1 MFTLRLSSNVT
12 KWQIFKLS
20 IPIFFSNLAIPFV
33 GIVDT
38 GLMGHLENEKYLIAV
53 SISST
58 FLTIILWSFGFLR
71 MGTVGLVSQAFGKSD
86 YRELVNIILRNLL
99 IAIVIAFFIIILKPV
114 ILNIVY
120 QIFAVSSET
129 SVFIKDYISIR
140 VLSAP
145 AELIIYVFTGFFL
158 GIQRT
163 LISSFL
169 IILLSLLNIC
179 FSIYFVNE
187 LDLNVKGVAL
197 GTVLSAYT
205 TVLFFS
211 IFTYFYIIKKFKVI
225 PRFNYKKIFYFKK
238 IIKLLNINFNI
249 FIRTILLTF
258 SFFWITYLGST
269 LGEQYI
275 AVNSILLQLIFIS
288 SFFLD
293 AYAFSTEG
301 IVGYSIGKKS
311 QKMFITVTKNSLI
324 LSFSTGILISIFFL
338 LFAKEIINLITDLE
352 LLRFMSYKYL
362 IWVILIPPIASIA
375 YQLDGIF
382 IGATQTK
389 ELRNG
394 MIVSVFIYLLLSF
407 FLTKQLHNYGIWF
420 SLFLFMILRASTL
433 HFYFS
438 KILNKFK

>member
-1 MFTLRLSSNVT
+1 MKTIKYPAKIT
-12 KWQIFKLS
+12 KNYILKLS
-20 IPIFFSNLAIPFV
+20 IPIFFSNLAIPLV

-53 SISST
+53 SIAST
-58 FLTIILWSFGFLR
+58 FLTIIFWSFGFLR
-71 MGTVGLVSQAFGKSD
+71 MGTVGLVSQTFGKSD
-86 YRELVNIILRNLL
+86 YRELVNIILRNFF
-99 IAIVIAFFIIILKPV
+99 IAFIIAFLIIISEP
-114 ILNIVY
+114 ILINIIF
-120 QIFAVSSET
+120 QIFTVSTET
-129 SVFIKDYISIR
+129 NSFIKDYISIR
-140 VLSAP
+140 VFSAP
-145 AELIIYVFTGFFL
+145 AELTIYVLVGFFL

-163 LISSFL
+163 FISSVL
-169 IILLSLLNIC
+169 IITLSLLNIC
-179 FSIYFVNE
+179 FSIYFVNV
-187 LDLNVKGVAL
+187 LGLNVKGVAFGTL
-197 GTVLSAYT
+197 MSAYITVLS
-205 TVLFFS
+205 FS
-211 IFTYFYIIKKFKVI
+211 VYMYFYIIKRFKVI
-225 PRFNYKKIFYFKK
+225 PRFTLKKLLNFKK
-238 IIKLLNINFNI
+238 LFKLFNINFNI

-269 LGEQYI
+269 LGEEYV

-311 QKMFITVTKNSLI
+311 SKMFINTAKNSLI
-324 LSFSTGILISIFFL
+324 LSFITGVLISIFFL
-338 LFAKEIINLITDLE
+338 FFAKEIINLITDLE
-352 LLRFMSYKYL
+352 FLIFLTYKYL
-362 IWVILIPPIASIA
+362 IWIIFIPPIASIA

-389 ELRNG
+389 ELRNA
-394 MIVSVFIYLLLSF
+394 MIVSVTIYLFLSV

>member
-1 MFTLRLSSNVT
+1 MFSVKLTSNVT

-20 IPIFFSNLAIPFV
+20 IPIFFSNLAIPLV

-38 GLMGHLENEKYLIAV
+38 GLMGHLESEKYLIAV

-71 MGTVGLVSQAFGKSD
+71 MGTVGLVSQTFGKSD
-86 YRELVNIILRNLL
+86 YRELVNIILRNFC
-99 IAIVIAFFIIILKPV
+99 IAFIIAFLIIILKPILINV
-114 ILNIVY
+114 IF
-120 QIFAVSSET
+120 QIFSVSSET
-129 SVFIKDYISIR
+129 NSFIKDYISIR
-140 VLSAP
+140 VFSAP
-145 AELIIYVFTGFFL
+145 AELTVYVLTGFFL

-163 LISSFL
+163 IISSLL
-169 IILLSLLNIC
+169 IITLSILNIC
-179 FSIYFVNE
+179 FSIYFVNV
-187 LDLNVKGVAL
+187 LDLNVKGVAFGTL
-197 GTVLSAYT
+197 FSAYITVL
-205 TVLFFS
+205 LFSFY
-211 IFTYFYIIKKFKVI
+211 TYFYIINKFKVI
-225 PRFNYKKIFYFKK
+225 PRFEYKKLFNLKK

-249 FIRTILLTF
+249 FIRTILLTS
-258 SFFWITYLGST
+258 SFFWVTYLGST
-269 LGEQYI
+269 LGEEYV

-311 QKMFITVTKNSLI
+311 TKMFISTAKNSLI
-324 LSFSTGILISIFFL
+324 LSFFTGLLISIFFL
-338 LFAKEIINLITDLE
+338 FFAKEIINLITDLE
-352 LLRFMSYKYL
+352 ILRFLTYKYL
-362 IWVILIPPIASIA
+362 LWVIFIPPIASIA

-389 ELRNG
+389 ELRNA
-394 MIVSVFIYLLLSF
+394 MIVSVTTYLLLSV

-420 SLFLFMILRASTL
+420 SLLLFMILRASTL